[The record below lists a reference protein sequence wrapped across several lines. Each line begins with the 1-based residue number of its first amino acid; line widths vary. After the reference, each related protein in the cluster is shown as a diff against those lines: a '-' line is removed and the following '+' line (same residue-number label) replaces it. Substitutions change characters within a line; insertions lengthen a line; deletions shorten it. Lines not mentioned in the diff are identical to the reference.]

1 MYYKYRHIY
10 KIHITI
16 GMYCT
21 FLVNCFTTDNNKDKV
36 PYIMFKMEMDKGINK
51 KYICI

>member
-10 KIHITI
+10 KIHISTSNNSY
-16 GMYCT
+16 MYCT

-36 PYIMFKMEMDKGINK
+36 PYLMFKMEMDKGINK
-51 KYICI
+51 K